1 MDNELET
8 WTEKIMDEQ
17 QYRNGI
23 FTDLK
28 SRIARFGSNLRSGFT
43 SKRTSHTALTKGE

>member
-1 MDNELET
+1 MDKELET

-17 QYRNGI
+17 QYRSGI

-28 SRIARFGSNLRSGFT
+28 SLFTRLSG
-43 SKRTSHTALTKGE
+43 KKASHTVLVKGE

>member
-1 MDNELET
+1 MDKELET

-17 QYRNGI
+17 QYRSGI

-28 SRIARFGSNLRSGFT
+28 SLLTRLTG
-43 SKRTSHTALTKGE
+43 KRASRKVSVNGE